1 MSPLTGTFL
10 FDFTAKSSC
19 SGSIQIKISMT
30 LKYFVGIVFILV
42 VGEFQRL
49 KKKKSLPF
57 VQCLINKTKLSV
69 LKFQVRS
76 LLKPGNDA
84 IQFKPRNTE
93 FALSSDTTAVG

>member
-42 VGEFQRL
+42 VGEFQRF
-49 KKKKSLPF
+49 KKKKKFTICSVF
-57 VQCLINKTKLSV
+57 NKTKLSV